1 MRYLDKTEHM
11 QEGFME
17 ILPIAGIE
25 LDPVCI
31 AKRLH
36 VVDKGLVRRLTE
48 SVKAVIAP
56 AAAFRISYV
65 DERLDDSVVID
76 GMRFT
81 SRVLYDNLDGVG
93 RVFPFVLTLGK
104 TLEDVIAATRDML
117 EKYLL
122 DEIGNMALYEARG
135 RFEQHL
141 RTTFALEKISCMVPG
156 SLENWPIEQ
165 QRILFNLLSGVESS
179 IGVSLTESCLMI
191 PRKSISGIYF
201 PSEITFFSCQ
211 LCPRARCESRKARFD
226 EAKAL
231 EYGIHHIK

>member
-1 MRYLDKTEHM
+1 
-11 QEGFME
+11 ME
-17 ILPIAGIE
+17 VLSIAEIE
-25 LDPVCI
+25 LDPACI

-36 VVDKGLVRRLTE
+36 VADIGLVRRLTE

-56 AAAFRISYV
+56 AVTFRISYV

-76 GMRFT
+76 GVRFT
-81 SRVLYDNLDGVG
+81 SRVLYHNLDGIG

-104 TLEDVIAATRDML
+104 TLENVIEATRGML

-122 DEIGNMALYEARG
+122 DEIGNMALIEARG

-141 RTTFALEKISCMVPG
+141 RSTFTLEKISCMAPG

-165 QRILFNLLSGVESS
+165 QRILFNLLCGVESA

-201 PSEITFFSCQ
+201 PSEVTFFSCQ
-211 LCPRARCESRKARFD
+211 LCPRERCESRKARFN
-226 EAKAL
+226 EEMAL
-231 EYGIHHIK
+231 